1 MNAAGPQRGE
11 LQVRLEGAVSRH
23 GPVPLGVQL
32 HFWGE
37 LLPGPLLQTPGD
49 CAVHPVACSL
59 GTFARFL
66 QDMQAV
72 QVSASFT
79 GT

>member
-1 MNAAGPQRGE
+1 M
-11 LQVRLEGAVSRH
+11 
-23 GPVPLGVQL
+23 PLGVQL

-37 LLPGPLLQTPGD
+37 PLPGPLLETPGD

-72 QVSASFT
+72 QVSPGLKSFYSRNGSDQRST
-79 GT
+79 WSQA

>member
-1 MNAAGPQRGE
+1 M
-11 LQVRLEGAVSRH
+11 
-23 GPVPLGVQL
+23 PLRMQL

-37 LLPGPLLQTPGD
+37 PLPGPLLQTPGD
-49 CAVHPVACSL
+49 CAVHPVACSR

-72 QVSASFT
+72 QASFSFKDT
-79 GT
+79 MAC

>member
-1 MNAAGPQRGE
+1 M
-11 LQVRLEGAVSRH
+11 
-23 GPVPLGVQL
+23 PLGVQL

-37 LLPGPLLQTPGD
+37 ALPGPLLQTPGD

-72 QVSASFT
+72 QVSPSFKSFHLLDGPYQSSAWSKT
-79 GT
+79 